1 MIMKWKGILH
11 SLICLR
17 HAPKTSSYFIS
28 SSPLLCA
35 ITSLLQKRDMYV
47 ERESHVNIITQ
58 IIFFSPCHFLHWTL
72 AQLPTLSHSIYMAA
86 TTTIASRKHTY
97 CSYSTHEWTRGIF
110 ASAGTI
116 ASQSSLTILM
126 TKPITCQHEKINK
139 MEICKLT
146 THCTNSHDRLSKQMS
161 NHTSRKRQETTRC
174 RQKLVMSR
182 GN

>member
-1 MIMKWKGILH
+1 MPVQWALHPHSRRHCFTTPIGSILAPTVDIQKISLVVFDDHEMERH
-11 SLICLR
+11 SSFFVLSC
-17 HAPKTSSYFIS
+17 HAPQTSSYFIS

-72 AQLPTLSHSIYMAA
+72 AQLPTPSHSIYMEA

-116 ASQSSLTILM
+116 ASQSSLTILNDQANYM
-126 TKPITCQHEKINK
+126 PTWEDK
-139 MEICKLT
+139 
-146 THCTNSHDRLSKQMS
+146 
-161 NHTSRKRQETTRC
+161 
-174 RQKLVMSR
+174 
-182 GN
+182 